1 MPTKAGTPEPMQP
14 LMFGYTR
21 VSTDEQADRRNGLEA
36 QAETIGAEATRRGWN
51 VEHFADEGVSG
62 KAIGP
67 KLAEVLQ
74 LLASGQGDGL
84 VVAKLDRLSR
94 SIVNAANIIEAAQA
108 QGWSL
113 VILDLGVDLTTAAGR
128 MMAMNLVNFA
138 QYERELISERT
149 KSALAAKKRRG
160 ERIGRPRAASA
171 SVVRR
176 IVQDRNAGWTYDAI
190 ASALTAEKVL
200 SPLGNPVWQPS
211 TVRRI
216 YASATASTA
225 VSA

>member
-1 MPTKAGTPEPMQP
+1 MSTKAPMPMQP

-21 VSTDEQADRRNGLEA
+21 VSTDEQVLSRNGLEA
-36 QAETIGAEATRRGWN
+36 QHETIEAEALRRTWTM
-51 VEHFADEGVSG
+51 EYFSDEGVSG
-62 KAIGP
+62 KLIAP
-67 KLAEVLQ
+67 NLQKVLQ

-94 SIVNAANIIEAAQA
+94 SIVNASNIIESAQA

-113 VILDLGVDLTTAAGR
+113 VILDLGVDLTTAGR

-149 KSALAAKKRRG
+149 KAALAAKKRRG

-176 IVQDRNAGWTYDAI
+176 IVRDRDAGSTYDAI
-190 ASALTAEKVL
+190 AFALEADNLL
-200 SPLGNPVWQPS
+200 SPLGKPAWQPS

-216 YASATASTA
+216 YTSATTA
-225 VSA
+225 QVSA

>member
-1 MPTKAGTPEPMQP
+1 MPTRADTPKPMSP

-36 QAETIGAEATRRGWN
+36 QRQTIDDQATRRGWTL
-51 VEHFADEGVSG
+51 EYFADEGVSG

-67 KLAEVLQ
+67 KLAETLQ
-74 LLASGQGDGL
+74 LLASGQGDSL
-84 VVAKLDRLSR
+84 LVAKLDRLSR
-94 SIVNAANIIEAAQA
+94 SIVNAANIIESAQT

-149 KSALAAKKRRG
+149 KAALAAKKRRG

-176 IVQDRNAGWTYDAI
+176 IVQERDSGLTYDAI
-190 ASALTAEKVL
+190 AFALSAENLL
-200 SPLGNPVWQPS
+200 SPLGKPTWQTS

-216 YASATASTA
+216 YTSATTEP

>member
-1 MPTKAGTPEPMQP
+1 MSTKAPTPMQP

-21 VSTDEQADRRNGLEA
+21 VSTDEQVLSRNGLEA
-36 QAETIGAEATRRGWN
+36 QHETIEAEALRRAWD
-51 VEHFADEGVSG
+51 VEYFSDEGVSG
-62 KAIGP
+62 KLIAP
-67 KLAEVLQ
+67 NLQKVLQ
-74 LLASGQGDGL
+74 LLASGQSDGL

-94 SIVNAANIIEAAQA
+94 SIVNASNIIEAAQA

-128 MMAMNLVNFA
+128 MMAMNVVNFA

-149 KSALAAKKRRG
+149 KAALAAKKRRG
-160 ERIGRPRAASA
+160 ERIGRPRLATA

-176 IVQDRNAGWTYDAI
+176 IVRDRNAGCTYDSI

-200 SPLGNPVWQPS
+200 SPLGKPTWQPS

-216 YASATASTA
+216 YTSTA
-225 VSA
+225 EAKVSA